1 MDRTAKFIELLN
13 AVTVDCK
20 DNGKEFVADDRISV
34 IERLLDGSAYK
45 VVARE
50 PLALVYAK
58 RDVCEGD
65 SVVVVSSHVDCLY
78 SSCFCND
85 EGDFLRGTF
94 DNSFGNAAILWQML
108 AGILPDNVVVAFTGD
123 EERDSRGAVQ
133 TVLALGKMHCNVDF
147 ALVLDVTNVG
157 WECGANVTLE
167 NDLGVDIITAHSIVE
182 AVRKCNAEYA
192 FEHNAEPDESWD
204 YNGYGIP
211 ALSLCIPAKG
221 DLHSDSGVLLRK
233 SDFIPYCNA
242 LETVVNVV
250 GR

>member
-1 MDRTAKFIELLN
+1 MDRTARFIELLN
-13 AVTVDCK
+13 AVAVDCK

-58 RDVCEGD
+58 RDVCEVD

-85 EGDFLRGTF
+85 EGSYLRGTF

-108 AGILPDNVVVAFTGD
+108 AGTLPDNVVVAFTGD

-133 TVLALGKMHCNVDF
+133 TVLALGKMHCAVEF
-147 ALVLDVTNVG
+147 ALVLDVSNVG

-182 AVRKCNAEYA
+182 AVKNTGLEYA

-204 YNGYGIP
+204 YNDYGIP

-221 DLHSDSGVLLRK
+221 DLHSNSGVLLRK
-233 SDFIPYCNA
+233 SDFIHYCNA
-242 LETVVNVV
+242 LEAIINVL

>member
-1 MDRTAKFIELLN
+1 MDRTARFIELLN

-85 EGDFLRGTF
+85 EGDCLRGTF
-94 DNSFGNAAILWQML
+94 DNSFGNAAILWQMH
-108 AGILPDNVVVAFTGD
+108 AGTLPDNVAVAFTGD

-133 TVLALGKMHCNVDF
+133 TVLALGKMHCAVEF

-204 YNGYGIP
+204 YNDYGIP

-221 DLHSDSGVLLRK
+221 DLHSDGGVLLRK
-233 SDFIPYCNA
+233 SDFIHYCNA
-242 LETVVNVV
+242 LEAIINVL

>member
-1 MDRTAKFIELLN
+1 MDRTARFIELLN

-78 SSCFCND
+78 SSCFCHD

-108 AGILPDNVVVAFTGD
+108 AGTLPDNVVVAFTGD

-133 TVLALGKMHCNVDF
+133 TVLALGKMHCAVEF

-204 YNGYGIP
+204 YNDYGIP

-221 DLHSDSGVLLRK
+221 DLHSDGGVLLRK
-233 SDFIPYCNA
+233 SDFIHYCNA
-242 LETVVNVV
+242 LEAIINVL

>member
-1 MDRTAKFIELLN
+1 MDRTARFIELLN

-20 DNGKEFVADDRISV
+20 DNGKEFVKDDRISV

-133 TVLALGKMHCNVDF
+133 TLLALGKMQCAVDF

-192 FEHNAEPDESWD
+192 
-204 YNGYGIP
+204 
-211 ALSLCIPAKG
+211 
-221 DLHSDSGVLLRK
+221 
-233 SDFIPYCNA
+233 
-242 LETVVNVV
+242 
-250 GR
+250 